1 MKIVSEK
8 ECAKIIDKHIT
19 NFSNVSKM
27 PLWNYWKR
35 IQPIICLIYAFV
47 SFVLATET
55 MNYYKFDIISLFN
68 IPNFNFCWK
77 SFIAIIC
84 FVIIITTMVIMVIIH
99 ELVHVLCYKIFKYK
113 CIIVVNKSLTI
124 SVLHLNW
131 AKKLH
136 ELCAIILPF
145 FITLIITCVLQ
156 FILNN
161 SFFFLWMII
170 INLAISC
177 SDIFSFIFILK
188 TTPNDA
194 MIFGHYFRRQQ

>member
-55 MNYYKFDIISLFN
+55 LNYYKFDIISLFN

-113 CIIVVNKSLTI
+113 GIIEVS
-124 SVLHLNW
+124 
-131 AKKLH
+131 
-136 ELCAIILPF
+136 
-145 FITLIITCVLQ
+145 TL
-156 FILNN
+156 FE
-161 SFFFLWMII
+161 
-170 INLAISC
+170 
-177 SDIFSFIFILK
+177 
-188 TTPNDA
+188 
-194 MIFGHYFRRQQ
+194 